1 MGNELARNF
10 FQQRQGESFST
21 ATPTHDCLRLRSSL
35 LLHTA
40 PYFSPTPS
48 SSGASFLGRQHSLHS
63 STIVP
68 AAVPLLHRA
77 ALCICHPWPFRP
89 SASGSPLRSQPRSSP
104 AADRHTRPPHR
115 SSIPAK
121 LSDGTQ
127 PRRSCTT
134 RLGATRAPCSP
145 NVLLQKIGQAR
156 PWLFSLLMRALAATL
171 FISESSQKS

>member
-21 ATPTHDCLRLRSSL
+21 ATPTHDCLRLCSSL

-48 SSGASFLGRQHSLHS
+48 SSGASLLCRQHSLHS

-104 AADRHTRPPHR
+104 AADRHTRPFP
-115 SSIPAK
+115 SSPFQHSCQAERWHTTLPLLHNEIGSHTCTM
-121 LSDGTQ
+121 LTQ
-127 PRRSCTT
+127 CVAAEDRP
-134 RLGATRAPCSP
+134 
-145 NVLLQKIGQAR
+145 GQAMDF
-156 PWLFSLLMRALAATL
+156 LSAD
-171 FISESSQKS
+171 ESTGSNLVHL